1 MNWIRIF
8 AVFLWAA
15 AQTPLQAQILDPVKW
30 KTRVEQAPDRP
41 GEAVLVAEATLEG
54 GWHLYSQFVDPNGPV
69 PTTFNFPAPKGVK
82 GFKTIGKTGEGKP
95 ISQFDKNFGMELKF
109 FAVKA
114 SFRQK
119 IAFDPSS
126 KPFAVA
132 ATVEYMVCNDEMCL
146 PPDFRDLNFRVEP
159 VAASVGAAGSLAAP
173 GETTAPEE
181 AGALSNDTAPKA
193 NAEQEA
199 GAPVVNDAA
208 GADDSATPGTPWKI
222 FLGGLGAG
230 LVALFMPC
238 IFPMIPLTVS
248 FFTKQSKTKAEGV
261 RKALVYGF
269 SINLIYVGLG
279 LLITVLFGSSALNE
293 LATNPW
299 FNLVFFA
306 LFVVFA
312 ISFFGAFEITLP
324 SSWVNKAD
332 EASNKGGYAGIFFM
346 AFTLSL
352 VSFSCT
358 GPLIGSLLVSAAS
371 SGEWVGPAMGMFGFS
386 LSLSVPF
393 MLFAAFPG
401 WLNALPKSGGWLNTV
416 KVVLGF
422 LELAFALKFLSTAD
436 MVWQNHW
443 LEREMFLAIWVAIAF
458 LTTLYLL
465 GVFRMPNDSPVQHI
479 GVFRMLVATV
489 FAVLGF
495 YLLPGIFGAPVK
507 LVAGFPPPDFY
518 AEQPGGA
525 YTGGGG
531 NSDAPKLDAEA
542 HCPLD
547 LPCFND
553 FDKALA
559 YAKKQNK
566 PLMIDFTGWGCVNCR
581 KMEEE
586 VWRNPE
592 VARRLRENV
601 VLVSLYVDERTE
613 LPEALKYVSPTTGK
627 KVRTVG
633 NKWSDFQAANFNANA
648 QPYYVILGHNDL
660 KPLNGHAAYDPDV
673 QKFIDWLDAGVAA
686 FQAQ

>member
-1 MNWIRIF
+1 
-8 AVFLWAA
+8 
-15 AQTPLQAQILDPVKW
+15 
-30 KTRVEQAPDRP
+30 
-41 GEAVLVAEATLEG
+41 
-54 GWHLYSQFVDPNGPV
+54 V

-82 GFKTIGKTGEGKP
+82 GFKTVGKTGEGKP

-159 VAASVGAAGSLAAP
+159 VVAASTAAAGSPAAP

-199 GAPVVNDAA
+199 GTPVVNDAA

-261 RKALVYGF
+261 RKALVYGL

-279 LLITVLFGSSALNE
+279 LLITVFFGSSALNE

-332 EASNKGGYAGIFFM
+332 EASNKGGYAGILFM

-371 SGEWVGPAMGMFGFS
+371 SGEWVGPALGMFGFS

-479 GVFRMLVATV
+479 GVFRMLVASV

-525 YTGGGG
+525 YSGGG
-531 NSDAPKLDAEA
+531 NLTSSAAKLDAEA

-553 FDKALA
+553 FEKAMA
-559 YAKKQNK
+559 YAKTQNK
-566 PLMIDFTGWGCVNCR
+566 PVMIDFTGWGCVNCR

-592 VARRLRENV
+592 VARRLREDV
-601 VLVSLYVDERTE
+601 VLVSLYVDERTL
-613 LPEALKYVSPTTGK
+613 LPEELQYVSPTTGK

-633 NKWSDFQAANFNANA
+633 NKWSDFQAANYNANA
-648 QPYYVILGHNDL
+648 QPYYVIIGHDDL

-686 FQAQ
+686 FKAQ